1 MEHLANEHANER
13 RTQLRVDREYLQEE
27 LTRAKQKRTLDNEAR
42 GLCNTMADAKW
53 SDDDLAELL
62 DMYNSFSLQ
71 DTARVKNAQM
81 DAVPV
86 PDQGI
91 RDLVLQREKK
101 EPRVQRPWWVPH
113 IAWNR
118 ADFRWLAISNDE

>member
-1 MEHLANEHANER
+1 
-13 RTQLRVDREYLQEE
+13 
-27 LTRAKQKRTLDNEAR
+27 
-42 GLCNTMADAKW
+42 MADAKW

-62 DMYNSFSLQ
+62 DMYNSCSLQ

-86 PDQGI
+86 PDEGI

-101 EPRVQRPWWVPH
+101 EPRVQRPSLVFWL
-113 IAWNR
+113 
-118 ADFRWLAISNDE
+118 LAIALPLILLTA